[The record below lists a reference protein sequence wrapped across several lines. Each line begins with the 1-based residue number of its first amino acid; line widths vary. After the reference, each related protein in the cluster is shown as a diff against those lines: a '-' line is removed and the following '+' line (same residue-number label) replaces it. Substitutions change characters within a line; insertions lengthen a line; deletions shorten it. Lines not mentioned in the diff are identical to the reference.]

1 MLLYKT
7 ATKCLW
13 RKPYQDI
20 LFIYRQIWLG
30 PVHDILSNRKD
41 SILLCH
47 LWRKPYQDI
56 LFIYRQIWLGTVH
69 DILSNRKVFILLCH
83 YRRQQ
88 QNIYD
93 ENHTR
98 TFYLFIDKF
107 DWERYMTYYQSY
119 FKSWGIR
126 DLVVILFL
134 CSNSLGLDNVQ
145 LWRGSYINI
154 FNTYFCIHLLI
165 IFVIFFYKCINVLK
179 VEECV
184 RMTWMPP
191 LPAKVNRG
199 ITQETK

>member
-1 MLLYKT
+1 MTKT
-7 ATKCLW
+7 I
-13 RKPYQDI
+13 PDI
-20 LFIYRQIWLG
+20 LFI
-30 PVHDILSNRKD
+30 H
-41 SILLCH
+41 
-47 LWRKPYQDI
+47 
-56 LFIYRQIWLGTVH
+56 RQIWLGTVH
-69 DILSNRKVFILLCH
+69 DILSNRKVFILLCC
-83 YRRQQ
+83 YTRQL
-88 QNIYD
+88 QNVYDENLTKTFYLFIDKFDWGQYMTYYQIEKIPYYYVIYD

-199 ITQETK
+199 ITQETKKW

>member
-56 LFIYRQIWLGTVH
+56 LFIYRQIRLGTVH
-69 DILSNRKVFILLCH
+69 DILSNRKVYILLCR

-88 QNIYD
+88 QNVYD

-107 DWERYMTYYQSY
+107 DWGQYMTYYQIEKFSY
-119 FKSWGIR
+119 YYVTIEG
-126 DLVVILFL
+126 
-134 CSNSLGLDNVQ
+134 SNK
-145 LWRGSYINI
+145 I
-154 FNTYFCIHLLI
+154 F
-165 IFVIFFYKCINVLK
+165 
-179 VEECV
+179 
-184 RMTWMPP
+184 MTKTIPGHFIY
-191 LPAKVNRG
+191 L
-199 ITQETK
+199 

>member
-69 DILSNRKVFILLCH
+69 DILSI
-83 YRRQQ
+83 
-88 QNIYD
+88 
-93 ENHTR
+93 
-98 TFYLFIDKF
+98 
-107 DWERYMTYYQSY
+107 Y

-199 ITQETK
+199 ITQETKKVVNSEMELGLSIIVPDLV